1 MNGIRLKT
9 LFIIS
14 DNMDKNI
21 RNKNSKGESHGYQE
35 FYYLNNKLSL
45 RANFKNG
52 SGIGYVEMHRF
63 VQTLYVIR

>member
-1 MNGIRLKT
+1 
-9 LFIIS
+9 
-14 DNMDKNI
+14 MDKNI